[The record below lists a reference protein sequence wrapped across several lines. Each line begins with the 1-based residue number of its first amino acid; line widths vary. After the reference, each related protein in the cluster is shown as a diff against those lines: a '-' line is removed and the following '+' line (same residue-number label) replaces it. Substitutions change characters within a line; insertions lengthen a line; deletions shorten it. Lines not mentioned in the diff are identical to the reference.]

1 MIVTINLVP
10 GTFILTAKRGQDVT
24 SLRSMI
30 YAMFLQLLAISFLC
44 EEIKGLPPSAS
55 NDSAE
60 YYYSSETNPPGL
72 VCHIASFR
80 EMNARLETFQV
91 EASYESGSYENAEC
105 PPCKDSSKGESKVTT
120 PLNNAQ

>member
-10 GTFILTAKRGQDVT
+10 GTLILTAKRGQDVT

-72 VCHIASFR
+72 VCHITGFR
-80 EMNARLETFQV
+80 EMNATMMNARLETF
-91 EASYESGSYENAEC
+91 
-105 PPCKDSSKGESKVTT
+105 
-120 PLNNAQ
+120 